1 LETAE
6 RWTII
11 LSHHNSSDIK
21 AIEQKARE
29 EHKDA
34 DLARS
39 AVQEVL
45 LQKLVQTSRSGK
57 DKK

>member
-1 LETAE
+1 M
-6 RWTII
+6 
-11 LSHHNSSDIK
+11 SHHNLSDIK
-21 AIEQKARE
+21 AIEQKAKE

-57 DKK
+57 EKK

>member
-1 LETAE
+1 VDN
-6 RWTII
+6 I

-29 EHKDA
+29 DHKDA

>member
-1 LETAE
+1 M
-6 RWTII
+6 
-11 LSHHNSSDIK
+11 SQHNSSDIK

-39 AVQEVL
+39 VVQEVL